1 MLFFHEA
8 ISDAARS
15 KLESIKSDYRA
26 IGVTVRNTGA
36 QAVFSSTLPRK
47 GKGVRRRA
55 LIKSVN
61 NWLWRWCWQEGF
73 GFYDN
78 GTLFEDQCVL
88 ERDGMHLAK

>member
-8 ISDAARS
+8 TSDAARS

-26 IGVTVRNTGA
+26 LGVTVRSPGA

-55 LIKSVN
+55 LIK
-61 NWLWRWCWQEGF
+61 
-73 GFYDN
+73 
-78 GTLFEDQCVL
+78 
-88 ERDGMHLAK
+88 